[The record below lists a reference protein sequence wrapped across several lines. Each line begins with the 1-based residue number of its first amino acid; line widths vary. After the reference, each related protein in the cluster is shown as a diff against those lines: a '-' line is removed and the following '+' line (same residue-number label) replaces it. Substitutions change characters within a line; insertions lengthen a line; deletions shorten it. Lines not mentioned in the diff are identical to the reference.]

1 MYIQPKKK
9 HYACNHL
16 SIQKMVRQALTRRL
30 IQNEMFLRFN
40 LVEDVLP

>member
-1 MYIQPKKK
+1 MYIQTKKK
-9 HYACNHL
+9 RYACNHH
-16 SIQKMVRQALTRRL
+16 SIPKMVRQALTRRL